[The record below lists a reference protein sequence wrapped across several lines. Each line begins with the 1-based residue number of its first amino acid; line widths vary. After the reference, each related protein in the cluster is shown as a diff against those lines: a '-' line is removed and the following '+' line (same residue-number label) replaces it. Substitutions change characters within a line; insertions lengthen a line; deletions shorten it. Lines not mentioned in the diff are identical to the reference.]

1 MCIRDREQ
9 AYDRKHLPPIWMAE
23 SCIMEL
29 KLRAT
34 GEDDPKKQEWVQL
47 PASRMKLELSLIH
60 ILETAPLCFDLHT
73 RVGYGSDTAGN
84 TGRLPCKGS
93 DFRAIRYLLRLNL
106 GIKKHDLVKSRVFIK
121 LAALHPARCLRNS
134 RNRSSI
140 SLSLLNLLRYG
151 ANRFR
156 SKLSFFGGAAARCVA
171 FDRASRHAA

>member
-1 MCIRDREQ
+1 M
-9 AYDRKHLPPIWMAE
+9 
-23 SCIMEL
+23 
-29 KLRAT
+29 
-34 GEDDPKKQEWVQL
+34 
-47 PASRMKLELSLIH
+47 
-60 ILETAPLCFDLHT
+60 ILERGQLIRQHDAADT
-73 RVGYGSDTAGN
+73 RADPVDRAHEVAGMEQRRHAGRAEYDSDTAGN